1 MAYFAKIGLNNKV
14 IEVLAVSDND
24 LLDANGNSSEELGR
38 RFLEELTHWP
48 IWIQCSYNTRN
59 GIHYEPN
66 SDTPSADQSKALRKN
81 MPSKGYTYNEEL
93 DAFIRPKPTGS
104 SYIFNS
110 QTCEWDRPVVKPA
123 DYDSTKYIWVES
135 EYLDGRNPWKLL
147 TEEEKLRGG
156 LL

>member
-81 MPSKGYTYNEEL
+81 YAGYGWTYDSIR
-93 DAFIRPKPTGS
+93 DAFIPPQQYPSWILNETTCLWEPPIVRPEGTGWK
-104 SYIFNS
+104 
-110 QTCEWDRPVVKPA
+110 WDENAYQA
-123 DYDSTKYIWVES
+123 DNNTGWVNVEP
-135 EYLDGRNPWKLL
+135 R
-147 TEEEKLRGG
+147 
-156 LL
+156 